1 MGTKSASD
9 FAVMDFSSQ
18 QRFVDGQVLLVD
30 KPLGWT
36 SFDVVN
42 KLRWA
47 LRNRLGV
54 KKFKVGHAGTL
65 DPLATGV
72 LVICTGRATKA
83 IASLQSDAKSYTATI
98 RLGATTPC
106 LDAELPVSQWIDAR
120 HIDKQAL
127 VAAATLQTGTIDQ
140 MPPLYSAK
148 KINGQ
153 KAYAVARKG
162 GDIELKPAPIEIS
175 AFDIGSVEA
184 RTIDGH
190 AVVDVTAEIHCSK
203 GTYIRAIARD
213 LGKALEVGGHLVGLR
228 RTRSGAYSIDACKP
242 LTDVLSAIEATPI

>member
-1 MGTKSASD
+1 MGSKSASD

-30 KPLGWT
+30 KPLEWT

-106 LDAELPVSQWIDAR
+106 LDAELPVSAWADAE
-120 HIDKQAL
+120 HIDKEAV
-127 VAAATLQTGTIDQ
+127 VAAAAQQTGTIEQ

-148 KINGQ
+148 KIKGQ

-162 GDIELKPAPIEIS
+162 GDIELKPASIQIS
-175 AFDIGSVEA
+175 RFDIGSVEA
-184 RTIDGH
+184 RTVDGH
-190 AVVDVTAEIHCSK
+190 AVVDVTAEIDCSK

-213 LGKALEVGGHLVGLR
+213 LGNTLGVGGHLISLR
-228 RTRSGAYSIDACKP
+228 RTQSGSYAIDACKP
-242 LTDVLSAIEATPI
+242 LADVLSAIEATPG

>member
-1 MGTKSASD
+1 MD
-9 FAVMDFSSQ
+9 FASQ
-18 QRFVDGQVLLVD
+18 QRFVDGQILLID
-30 KPLGWT
+30 KPLEWT

-47 LRNRLGV
+47 LRNLLGV

-83 IASLQSDAKSYTATI
+83 IESLQSDTKSYTATI

-106 LDAELPVSQWIDAR
+106 LDAELPVSEWADAH
-120 HIDKQAL
+120 HIDREAI
-127 VAAATLQTGTIDQ
+127 VAAAAQQTGAIDQ

-148 KINGQ
+148 KIKGQ

-162 GDIELKPAPIEIS
+162 GDIQLKPSTIEIS
-175 AFDIGSVEA
+175 RFDIGTVET

-190 AVVDVTAEIHCSK
+190 PVVDVTAEIDCSK

-213 LGKALEVGGHLVGLR
+213 LGKALGVGGHLVGLR